1 MYLPVGEGG
10 AGQEG
15 VAVPDQ
21 NVADGGRGLLACYL
35 LPLVTAQLSSEYDLL
50 RVAEVLQ
57 GAVSDLG
64 VCADAATGARGHR
77 GHQQQTQCDQF
88 LHSVPRRW
96 RMRMFLFSGARGA

>member
-10 AGQEG
+10 PGQEG

-64 VCADAATGARGHR
+64 VCADAAPGARGHR
-77 GHQQQTQCDQF
+77 GRQQTQCDQF
-88 LHSVPRRW
+88 LHSVPSRW
-96 RMRMFLFSGARGA
+96 RMRMILFSRARGA

>member
-35 LPLVTAQLSSEYDLL
+35 SFLVTAQLSSEYHLL

-64 VCADAATGARGHR
+64 VCADAAPGARGHR
-77 GHQQQTQCDQF
+77 GRQQTHCDQY
-88 LHSVPRRW
+88 LHSAQRRW
-96 RMRMFLFSGARGA
+96 RMRMFLFSRARGA